1 MSSLNHG
8 YYLRED
14 NEEYP
19 LCKYYK
25 EDKDYDELIELLV
38 HSNLIAKQLE
48 MGYSTVKK
56 INAGT
61 LRKGMYP
68 SYPIRKVKRADRIKE
83 LLINSNDSIQEIA
96 NKIGCS
102 CETVRRI
109 NVGKTFKDSNIKYPL
124 R

>member
-38 HSNLIAKQLE
+38 HSNLPLSDIAKQLE

-61 LRKGMYP
+61 NVSFI
-68 SYPIRKVKRADRIKE
+68 SY
-83 LLINSNDSIQEIA
+83 
-96 NKIGCS
+96 
-102 CETVRRI
+102 
-109 NVGKTFKDSNIKYPL
+109 
-124 R
+124 